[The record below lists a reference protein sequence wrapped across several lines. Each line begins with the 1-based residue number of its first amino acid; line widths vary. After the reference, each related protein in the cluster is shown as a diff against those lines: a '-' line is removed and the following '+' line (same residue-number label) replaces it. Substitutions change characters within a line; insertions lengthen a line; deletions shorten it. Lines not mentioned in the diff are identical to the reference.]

1 MPRARILVFAGST
14 RSGAYSGKLA
24 SIAAKEL
31 AVLDA
36 DVSYISLTDFEMPIY
51 NGDLEARSGPP
62 EAARR
67 LHAMMLAHRGVY
79 IATPE
84 YNASIPPLL
93 KNTIDWV
100 SRVKGPSDPY
110 KACVFG
116 LGSTSPG
123 RFGGMRGLMAL
134 RQSLEFGLG
143 AMVSAD
149 MVSVSGAATAF
160 EEDGNLKDERT
171 LNLLR
176 ASLRRL
182 IALAEADF

>member
-14 RSGAYSGKLA
+14 RTGAFSGKLA
-24 SIAAKEL
+24 ALAAKEL
-31 AVLDA
+31 ALFDA
-36 DVSYISLTDFEMPIY
+36 EVSFISLSDYEMPIY

-62 EAARR
+62 EAARK
-67 LHAMMLAHRGVY
+67 LHGMMLAHNGVY

-100 SRVKGPSDPY
+100 SRVKGEDPFRRG
-110 KACVFG
+110 VFA

-123 RFGGMRGLMAL
+123 RFGGMRAMMAL

-143 AMVSAD
+143 ALVLPD
-149 MVSVSGAATAF
+149 MVSVNGAGTAF

-171 LNLLR
+171 LALLR
-176 ASLRRL
+176 KSLRRL
-182 IALAEADF
+182 IAFAEADS